1 MSAIKVLKY
10 QVPGTSEIYCHLTV
24 PDFGALPPTTKRRGT
39 IVLHLTNLVQGD
51 ACPMGSV
58 VYSVPTG
65 KPKDPVVQTYI
76 FNQEATIEFA
86 ARVAQVLTKRLE
98 LPVIVSASVY
108 GDALGT
114 TAEIA
119 GILRFVQKSLEASE

>member
-1 MSAIKVLKY
+1 
-10 QVPGTSEIYCHLTV
+10 
-24 PDFGALPPTTKRRGT
+24 
-39 IVLHLTNLVQGD
+39 
-51 ACPMGSV
+51 
-58 VYSVPTG
+58 
-65 KPKDPVVQTYI
+65 VQTYI
-76 FNQEATIEFA
+76 FNQESTIEFA

-114 TAEIA
+114 TADIA

>member
-58 VYSVPTG
+58 VYSVPT
-65 KPKDPVVQTYI
+65 TYI